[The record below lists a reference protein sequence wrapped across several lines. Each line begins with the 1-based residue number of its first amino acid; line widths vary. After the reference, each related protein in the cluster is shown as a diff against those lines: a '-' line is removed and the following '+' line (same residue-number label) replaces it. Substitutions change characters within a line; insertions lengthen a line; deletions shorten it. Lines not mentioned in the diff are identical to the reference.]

1 MVCDNLVYWT
11 TLCMYNCLAK
21 DMVFG
26 AAAYTSCSE
35 DPTAYTQYIE
45 TNKQTR
51 GKQQINSG
59 TI

>member
-1 MVCDNLVYWT
+1 
-11 TLCMYNCLAK
+11 
-21 DMVFG
+21 MVFG

-35 DPTAYTQYIE
+35 DPTACTQYIE